1 VLASKL
7 LLLAS
12 EDQTSRLF
20 SFFYHGTPDVNTLL
34 LVRNLKID
42 TIVQKRNGAEKRSY
56 ALQVFLSE
64 VAYISF
70 FADLPLQTFHHR
82 E

>member
-1 VLASKL
+1 M
-7 LLLAS
+7 
-12 EDQTSRLF
+12 EQ
-20 SFFYHGTPDVNTLL
+20 
-34 LVRNLKID
+34 RNAVMHYKF
-42 TIVQKRNGAEKRSY
+42 
-56 ALQVFLSE
+56 FLSE